1 MNKLIDTDGF
11 TILKGNTPDP
21 YVDVLIKFPSNMA
34 VGFIDSD
41 NVWSVYSG
49 GGWYTEVAKNDEQ
62 PIAWRALNQESMDAQ
77 KKMIVI
83 TTMDALPDYCYGCP
97 CHDGDNGVCEADKEK
112 RTTYERPY
120 WCPLKV
126 KAVKWNE

>member
-1 MNKLIDTDGF
+1 MTDQF

-34 VGFIDSD
+34 VGFIDRD

-62 PIAWRALNQESMDAQ
+62 PIAWKALNQESMDEQEKRNELMNAKNPVYNEQ
-77 KKMIVI
+77 KYGDYLAHCPSCEKTLPMISQYGKSN
-83 TTMDALPDYCYGCP
+83 YCYHCGQ
-97 CHDGDNGVCEADKEK
+97 
-112 RTTYERPY
+112 
-120 WCPLKV
+120 
-126 KAVKWNE
+126 AVKWND